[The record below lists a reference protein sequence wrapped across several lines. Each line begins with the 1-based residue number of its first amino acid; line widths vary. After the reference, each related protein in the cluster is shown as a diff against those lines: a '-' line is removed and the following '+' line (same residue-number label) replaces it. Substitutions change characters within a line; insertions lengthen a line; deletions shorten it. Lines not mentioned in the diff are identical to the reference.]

1 MDCSDKT
8 MTQKSG
14 QQLLLNFPSHPE
26 YNFSNFVVS
35 DGSRIAFETAK
46 EFSNNSPS
54 SFQSLYLFGQENL
67 GKTHL
72 LLSIGNRVAEQGLR
86 AVCVQGNDFVEK
98 MGQELSPDAE
108 STLQQLLDVDF
119 FLMDNVQGLSHSP
132 LAQEKL
138 YHIYNQIMEKGGKL
152 AFTAG
157 CPPEQNLAMES
168 YLTSRFQWGMVAQIK
183 PIDDATTAK
192 IIVKLAKDINLTLPE
207 PIINYLL
214 SHISRDFISM
224 KDAVSTINKESYFQ
238 KKKVT
243 LPLVKM
249 ALNL

>member
-1 MDCSDKT
+1 MTDKP
-8 MTQKSG
+8 G

-26 YNFSNFVVS
+26 FNFSNFVVS
-35 DGSRIAFETAK
+35 DGSYIAYETAK
-46 EFSNNSPS
+46 KFCDESPA

-72 LLSIGNRVAEQGLR
+72 LLSIGNRAAELGLSALCIQGH
-86 AVCVQGNDFVEK
+86 DFVEK
-98 MGQELSPDAE
+98 MGEDESLDGP
-108 STLQQLLDVDF
+108 STLEQLLNVDF
-119 FLMDNVQGLSHSP
+119 FLMDNVESLLHSP
-132 LAQEKL
+132 IAQEKL

-157 CPPEQNLAMES
+157 LPPEKISAMES
-168 YLTSRFQWGMVAQIK
+168 YLTSRFQWGMVAEIK

-192 IIVKLAKDINLTLPE
+192 IILKLAKDINLILPE

-214 SHISRDFISM
+214 SHIPRDFISIQNS
-224 KDAVSTINKESYFQ
+224 VSTINQESYFQ

-243 LPLVKM
+243 LPLVKV
-249 ALNL
+249 ALDLP